1 MISVGID
8 INRLNLMLIDGQPK
22 LNSEY
27 IQASSRVGRKTPSIV
42 IDLYNATK
50 SRDKSHYEQFVTY
63 HSNIYKYVEATSV
76 TPFSC
81 AAREKALHAVLISLV
96 RQFIPE
102 MNEEYGASKIKE
114 KKEDIYLIAEKI
126 LKRVAIVDEEEFIK
140 TKEDI
145 NSIIEYWDEISDGMN
160 LTYTKS
166 NSKKLLIRTDETSN
180 NTIGFV
186 TLNSM
191 RNVDTTSNVFII
203 E

>member
-8 INRLNLMLIDGQPK
+8 IDRLNLMIIDGQPK

-42 IDLYNATK
+42 INLYNATK

-76 TPFSC
+76 TPFSNMS
-81 AAREKALHAVLISLV
+81 REKALHAVLISLV

-102 MNEEYGASKIKE
+102 MKDEESAGNIKSQ
-114 KKEDIYLIAEKI
+114 KEEIIKLADKI
-126 LKRVAIVDEEEFIK
+126 LKRIEIVDEEELGSAK
-140 TKEDI
+140 KDLYQ
-145 NSIIEYWDEISDGMN
+145 IIEHWDKITDGNN
-160 LTYTKS
+160 LTY
-166 NSKKLLIRTDETSN
+166 SKKNKKHLLVRTDETN
-180 NTIGFV
+180 NSTDGFI

-191 RNVDTTSNVFII
+191 RNVDTSSNIYVI

>member
-1 MISVGID
+1 
-8 INRLNLMLIDGQPK
+8 
-22 LNSEY
+22 
-27 IQASSRVGRKTPSIV
+27 
-42 IDLYNATK
+42 
-50 SRDKSHYEQFVTY
+50 
-63 HSNIYKYVEATSV
+63 
-76 TPFSC
+76 
-81 AAREKALHAVLISLV
+81 
-96 RQFIPE
+96 
-102 MNEEYGASKIKE
+102 
-114 KKEDIYLIAEKI
+114 EKI